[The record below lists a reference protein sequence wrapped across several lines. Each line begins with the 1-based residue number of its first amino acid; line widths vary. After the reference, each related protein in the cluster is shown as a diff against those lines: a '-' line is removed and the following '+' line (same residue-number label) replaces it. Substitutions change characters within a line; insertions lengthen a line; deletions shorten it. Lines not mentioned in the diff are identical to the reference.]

1 MRRIAAVLLS
11 AIFAAPVLAAM
22 GAAAPA
28 ETCTS
33 YLTAQR
39 EKMLEAAMACEG
51 TPTQVQ
57 SARSQADAERQGQK
71 LMPFAQCSQPI
82 SINKSDDLFR
92 ECVRTHLC
100 AAQTYSCA
108 IGHTTARSTVQECGQ
123 ATTTCKVTDPIPQ

>member
-1 MRRIAAVLLS
+1 MRRLAAVLLS
-11 AIFAAPVLAAM
+11 AVFIAPCAAV
-22 GAAAPA
+22 PA

-71 LMPFAQCSQPI
+71 LMPFGQCSQPI
-82 SINKSDDLFR
+82 SVNKSDDLFR